1 MRPILKG
8 LLAAALLAPF
18 SLSLAPLPAGAVTR
32 PLYKA
37 GPGTCGGFPRLP
49 IGMRPGYCAGLV
61 LGPISSV
68 FGKRQIRMPRT
79 LLPLDPQG
87 RRWLVSDLGA
97 WTAGK
102 GAVWRITV
110 EGGRLT
116 KVEKLL
122 SGLAMPHTLA
132 FGPDGRVYLGEES
145 RISAFDPNAADPM
158 RTIQPVV
165 SGLPANHLHE
175 DRHPLSS
182 FIFDADGSLLIDVGA
197 PSDQCLDKSN
207 VPVGKT
213 RCEQS
218 EGAEATAAIRR
229 YAYLGGGRWSGSYTV
244 LARGL
249 RNSVAM
255 ARHFSGTLLQAEN
268 GADFPT
274 ADEPYETINV
284 ITAGKHYG
292 WPYCYDYDKANAAW
306 APLKVMDCAS
316 SARAKPASLM
326 APHAAPL
333 SMLYY
338 RGPMFPDLNGK
349 LVMSWHGYRAT
360 GSRIVAFSVDA
371 KGVPVTKKGA
381 RYPLDAGGKLAWKP
395 ITGGPGA
402 EPIAITT
409 AWRQAKGLRPT
420 GAPVG
425 LAVAPDGAIWVADD
439 RNGTIIRIAKDAP

>member
-1 MRPILKG
+1 MRPILSSL
-8 LLAAALLAPF
+8 LLAAALAAA
-18 SLSLAPLPAGAVTR
+18 SLPAGAVVR
-32 PLYKA
+32 PVYKT
-37 GPGTCGGFPRLP
+37 GPGTCGGFARLP
-49 IGMRPGYCAGLV
+49 IEMRKGYCAGLV
-61 LGPISSV
+61 LGPANSTFS
-68 FGKRQIRMPRT
+68 KRQIHMPRT

-87 RRWLVSDLGA
+87 RRWLVTDLGA
-97 WTAGK
+97 WAASKGSVWRLTVDAGK
-102 GAVWRITV
+102 PV
-110 EGGRLT
+110 

-122 SGLAMPHTLA
+122 SGLSMPHTVA

-158 RTIQPVV
+158 TTIQPVV
-165 SGLPANHLHE
+165 TGLPANHLHE

-182 FIFDADGSLLIDVGA
+182 FIFDLDGSLLIDVGA
-197 PSDQCLDKSN
+197 PSDQCLDAKG
-207 VPVGKT
+207 VPVGTSK
-213 RCEQS
+213 CEQS

-229 YAYLGGGRWSGSYTV
+229 YAYLGAGRWSANYTV

-284 ITAGKHYG
+284 IVAGKHYG
-292 WPYCYDYDKANAAW
+292 WPYCYDFDKPNAAW
-306 APLKVMDCAS
+306 KPLKVMDCAS
-316 SARAKPASLM
+316 GARAKPAALI

-333 SMLYY
+333 SMFYY
-338 RGPMFPDLNGK
+338 HGPMFPELNGK

-360 GSRIVAFSVDA
+360 GSRIVAFDVDA
-371 KGVPVTKKGA
+371 KGVPITKKGA
-381 RYPLDAGGKLAWKP
+381 RYPLDVGGKLAWKP

-402 EPIAITT
+402 EPIPITVG
-409 AWRQAKGLRPT
+409 WRQITGLRPT